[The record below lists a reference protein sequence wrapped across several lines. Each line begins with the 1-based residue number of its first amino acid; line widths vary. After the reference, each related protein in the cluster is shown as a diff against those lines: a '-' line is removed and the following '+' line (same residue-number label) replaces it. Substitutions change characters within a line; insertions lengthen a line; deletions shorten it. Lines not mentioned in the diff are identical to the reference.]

1 MSNNRCVCKQAKGY
15 TNSCL
20 FYIIVYSTIMN
31 QDIIN
36 PSTSKPTGLKPG
48 YNPSLGPIQ
57 LPSSYQSQIVSK
69 SKNIYDN
76 SVFRRTPEVNLS
88 SLAFL
93 FSAII
98 QETQQ
103 NSKGVQQLEAK
114 LNSYGYG
121 VGTKFLE
128 LITLRDGKSAKRE
141 TKIVEVL
148 QFIHTQVW
156 KTLFG
161 RPADGLEKSQDS
173 EDECM

>member
-1 MSNNRCVCKQAKGY
+1 MS
-15 TNSCL
+15 
-20 FYIIVYSTIMN
+20 

-36 PSTSKPTGLKPG
+36 PSTSKSTSLKPG

-69 SKNIYDN
+69 SKSIYDH

-93 FSAII
+93 FSAMI

-103 NSKGVQQLEAK
+103 SVKGIQQLEAK

-141 TKIVEVL
+141 TRIVEIL

-173 EDECM
+173 EDECMYTISFFL